1 MSPVIEAATPPL
13 PVSKPELVGMSPAR
27 LARIRPAMERE
38 IAAGKLPGC
47 VVAIA
52 RDGKL
57 VHLEAIG
64 WQDPES
70 RTPMQAD
77 AIFSIASMT
86 KPVAGVT
93 ALSLIEEG
101 RLLITDPVGAWLPP
115 LMKMQVAK
123 PTPAMLAGDGP
134 IETEAAARPMTVQD
148 AMRHTTGLVY
158 GGRGGSAVHAIA
170 PPGSFWVAENMD
182 TESFAQTLAGLPLR
196 HHPGTVWE
204 YGLSTDV
211 LGAVAERA
219 GGASL
224 GTLMRDRIFA
234 PLGMAE
240 TGYVLPREN
249 LARFAKPFAKDPIT
263 GDPQCVAAPLTAP
276 KMETGGAGLV
286 STASDY
292 LRFAEMLRAG
302 GILNG
307 VRVLAPQTVAW
318 MASDHLRGI
327 ENRVAGMDAALE
339 GYGFGLTVAVRLARG
354 GSGFMGAPGAFGWSG
369 VWGTYFWADP
379 AERLSVVFMAH
390 APGELRQRYR
400 RLINMLAYQA
410 IEA

>member
-1 MSPVIEAATPPL
+1 MSPVIETATPPL
-13 PVSKPELVGMSPAR
+13 PVTRPELVGMSPAR

-38 IAAGKLPGC
+38 MAAGRLPGC

-64 WQDPES
+64 WGDPES
-70 RTPMQAD
+70 RAPMQVD

-86 KPVAGVT
+86 KPVTGVV

-101 RLLITDPVGAWLPP
+101 RLLVTDPVGAWLPP
-115 LMKMQVAK
+115 LMQMQVAK
-123 PTPAMLAGDGP
+123 TTPAMLSGKGS
-134 IETEAAARPMTVQD
+134 IETEAARRPMTVQD

-158 GGRGGSAVHAIA
+158 GGRDGTAVHAIA

-182 TESFAQTLAGLPLR
+182 TEGFAQTLSGLPLR

-211 LGAVAERA
+211 LGGVAERA

-224 GTLMRDRIFA
+224 GALMREL
-234 PLGMAE
+234 PAE
-240 TGYVLPREN
+240 K
-249 LARFAKPFAKDPIT
+249 LARFARPFAKDPIT
-263 GDPQCVAAPLTAP
+263 GAAQSVEAPMRAP

-302 GILNG
+302 GTLNG

-318 MASDHLRGI
+318 MASDHLQGI
-327 ENRVAGMDAALE
+327 ENRVAGMDPALE

-354 GSGFMGAPGAFGWSG
+354 GSGMMGAPGAFGWSG

-379 AERLSVVFMAH
+379 VERLSVVFMAH

-400 RLINMLAYQA
+400 RLINMLTYQA

>member
-1 MSPVIEAATPPL
+1 MSPVIETATPPL

-123 PTPAMLAGDGP
+123 PTPRCWQVM
-134 IETEAAARPMTVQD
+134 
-148 AMRHTTGLVY
+148 
-158 GGRGGSAVHAIA
+158 
-170 PPGSFWVAENMD
+170 
-182 TESFAQTLAGLPLR
+182 AQLKPK
-196 HHPGTVWE
+196 
-204 YGLSTDV
+204 
-211 LGAVAERA
+211 
-219 GGASL
+219 
-224 GTLMRDRIFA
+224 
-234 PLGMAE
+234 
-240 TGYVLPREN
+240 PR
-249 LARFAKPFAKDPIT
+249 
-263 GDPQCVAAPLTAP
+263 
-276 KMETGGAGLV
+276 
-286 STASDY
+286 
-292 LRFAEMLRAG
+292 
-302 GILNG
+302 
-307 VRVLAPQTVAW
+307 
-318 MASDHLRGI
+318 
-327 ENRVAGMDAALE
+327 
-339 GYGFGLTVAVRLARG
+339 
-354 GSGFMGAPGAFGWSG
+354 
-369 VWGTYFWADP
+369 
-379 AERLSVVFMAH
+379 H
-390 APGELRQRYR
+390 AP
-400 RLINMLAYQA
+400 
-410 IEA
+410 